1 MVFSSLTF
9 LLVFFPA
16 FVIIYSLLPGNRNIK
31 NNFILLS
38 SIFFYSWG
46 GPKFIF
52 AILGVTML
60 DYFLV
65 GQIYKS
71 GENTGRKKL
80 FLLLSLSVNLGL
92 LFYFKYFNFF
102 IDNFNHAA
110 SLLHIESTQVSRI
123 LLPIGISFY
132 TFESITYAADV
143 YRNVHKPLNNFRD
156 YQLYI
161 TFFPKLIAGP
171 IVRYHDIADQIT
183 NHVENESYHYRLHGL
198 LQFCLG
204 LAKKVLIANVMGEQ
218 ADKIFSQP
226 VDNINSAAAWIGALA
241 YTFQIYFDFSG
252 YSDMAIGLGKIM
264 GFVLPENFNNPYTA
278 TSITDFWRR
287 WHKTLGAWMK
297 NYLYI
302 PLGGNRTS
310 KGRLYLNLVIVFLV
324 SGFWHGASWNFV
336 LWGAFHGTFLI
347 LDRIFLSRLLSK
359 IGKIPSVV
367 FTFFVVTVSWVVF
380 RIGDI
385 GKLGLYLQKM
395 FEFDL
400 NPETKIITNIQFN
413 IVIWAAAFFSFFL
426 LLPGAKP
433 LHDKL
438 FYSTLSKYQLVA
450 CTAVSALL
458 YFVCTTDVAAS
469 LFNPFIYFRF

>member
-9 LLVFFPA
+9 LMFFFPA
-16 FVIIYSLLPGNRNIK
+16 FIIVYSLLPGTRNVK
-31 NNFILLS
+31 NTSILLA

-60 DYFLV
+60 DFFLV

-71 GENTGRKKL
+71 GENTSRKKL
-80 FLLLSLSVNLGL
+80 FLMLSLSVNLGL

-102 IDNFNHAA
+102 IDNFNNAA
-110 SLLHIESTQVSRI
+110 SLFKIGPAEITKI

-132 TFESITYAADV
+132 TFESITYAVDV
-143 YRNVHKPLNNFRD
+143 YRNVHKPLNSFRD

-183 NHVENESYHYRLHGL
+183 NHVEKESYDLKLHGL

-204 LAKKVLIANVMGEQ
+204 LAKKVLIANVMGLQ
-218 ADKIFSQP
+218 ADKIFNQP
-226 VDNINSAAAWIGALA
+226 VDHINSAAAWIGALV

-252 YSDMAIGLGKIM
+252 YSDMAIGIGKIM
-264 GFVLPENFNNPYTA
+264 GFTLPENFNNPYTA

-302 PLGGNRTS
+302 PLGGNKVS
-310 KGRLYLNLVIVFLV
+310 KTRLYLNLAIVFLI
-324 SGFWHGASWNFV
+324 SGFWHGASWNFA
-336 LWGAFHGTFLI
+336 LWGAFHGIFLI
-347 LDRIFLSRLLSK
+347 LDRIFLTRVLGK
-359 IGKIPSVV
+359 IGRIPSVL

-380 RIGDI
+380 RIEH
-385 GKLGLYLQKM
+385 LGTLSLYLQKM
-395 FEFDL
+395 FAFDF
-400 NPETKIITNIQFN
+400 NTETQIITNTDFN
-413 IVIWAAAFFSFFL
+413 IVVWAAAFFSFFVL
-426 LLPGAKP
+426 IPGVKP
-433 LHDKL
+433 VHDKL
-438 FYSTLSKYQLVA
+438 FYSSLSKYQLVA
-450 CTAVSALL
+450 CTAVSVFL
-458 YFVCTTDVAAS
+458 YFICTAFVAGS
-469 LFNPFIYFRF
+469 SFNPFIYFRF